1 MRVVATGG
9 LVASAQDSAANK
21 PFTPD
26 GIGSTH
32 TSVRQYLDRCRSARM
47 FGFLTHSAVFRGVR
61 QVLHR
66 RTFGFLLALHQPC
79 FKGQDD

>member
-32 TSVRQYLDRCRSARM
+32 ISTSIFGPLPERTKCLDS
-47 FGFLTHSAVFRGVR
+47 
-61 QVLHR
+61 
-66 RTFGFLLALHQPC
+66 
-79 FKGQDD
+79 